1 MQINRLSTSPIHE
14 QIVLDIK
21 KQIKDG
27 ILTPGDRLLSTRELA
42 TTLKINPNTVNRAYK
57 ELEKKDFIVILPGK
71 GIFIKNKKDEATS
84 AMKEK
89 DLKLELEL
97 LLLDTYY
104 QNISQET
111 ISDWVDS
118 FYSKVVTK
126 K

>member
-57 ELEKKDFIVILPGK
+57 DLEKNNFIIILPGK
-71 GIFIKNKKDEATS
+71 GIFIKNKKDEPTS

-118 FYSKVVTK
+118 FYSKVVNK